1 MKQVPDIR
9 YHFFVRLVG
18 ICMEKKC
25 YERSYRKYKTKK
37 KSRRERRRGRKKK
50 EEEEEKKTTIT
61 NIPRSEGEGKMA
73 SCSGDR
79 ETVNRLAD
87 GIWWARKGRNP
98 PSVTMRRPIMKPPPH
113 ISLSRSALLLL
124 FHPLLWLL
132 LSIRLN
138 RSVVDLIVSS
148 SRHLFSLSLS
158 FLSLFC
164 FTI

>member
-1 MKQVPDIR
+1 
-9 YHFFVRLVG
+9 
-18 ICMEKKC
+18 
-25 YERSYRKYKTKK
+25 
-37 KSRRERRRGRKKK
+37 
-50 EEEEEKKTTIT
+50 
-61 NIPRSEGEGKMA
+61 MA

-158 FLSLFC
+158 LCLISFPFLFHYLMGELTVHGESVFFFCQSLPRYNAVTTM
-164 FTI
+164 FT